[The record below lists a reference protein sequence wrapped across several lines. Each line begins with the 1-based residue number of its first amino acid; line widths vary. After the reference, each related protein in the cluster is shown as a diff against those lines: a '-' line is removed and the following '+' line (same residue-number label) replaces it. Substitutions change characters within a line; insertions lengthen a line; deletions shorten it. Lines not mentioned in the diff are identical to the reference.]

1 VCASIAPK
9 NIESLFF
16 PKKTIRGLGSASTKT
31 LVCIR
36 RRGLAVSSLYF
47 GLKEDQIVRII
58 CTLVCLSLCTA
69 AGAATFDDP
78 EWPCVQRKVENLSLG
93 IMWPHP
99 VSAAKLRDGLAESG
113 NELIASLALRRVDL
127 VDAETLI
134 NKFVKAN
141 PDVSRD
147 DLGHLF
153 RGVFE
158 RISTERT
165 EIIGGITRYSLRQI
179 LLSEAIDDTRVKM
192 SALMEADTPDFDTI
206 DALEEKLDW
215 DERIFYDRTQ
225 SLTYVC
231 ETPVLLEKRAFAI
244 AQLLLQHVPG

>member
-1 VCASIAPK
+1 MK
-9 NIESLFF
+9 
-16 PKKTIRGLGSASTKT
+16 
-31 LVCIR
+31 
-36 RRGLAVSSLYF
+36 
-47 GLKEDQIVRII
+47 II
-58 CTLVCLSLCTA
+58 STLVCLSLCTP

-99 VSAAKLRDGLAESG
+99 VSAENLHDGLAESG
-113 NELIASLALRRVDL
+113 EELIASLALRRVDL
-127 VDAETLI
+127 AEAESLI
-134 NKFVKAN
+134 NKFVKAR
-141 PDVSRD
+141 PDVTRD

-165 EIIGGITRYSLRQI
+165 EIMRGITRYSLRQI
-179 LLSEAIDDTRVKM
+179 SLSEAIDETRVKM
-192 SALMEADTPDFDTI
+192 SALMEADAPDFDRI

-215 DERIFYDRTQ
+215 DERIFYDRAQ

-244 AQLLLQHVPG
+244 AQLLLQHVSD